1 MAQHPG
7 RICSNAV
14 VIQWAAADWITPGA
28 ADSQRGRCRP
38 SCNAAFM
45 GRAQHVAWY
54 VHSTRRHWWRLF
66 SYVLRSSVCMQAILQ
81 CSILGSSIALLSGQK
96 PAFRLLARA
105 ISLAN
110 GQPVPHIK
118 PAVSEAFVVATPR
131 VKSAQKVRIPACSL
145 LSPPT

>member
-1 MAQHPG
+1 
-7 RICSNAV
+7 
-14 VIQWAAADWITPGA
+14 
-28 ADSQRGRCRP
+28 
-38 SCNAAFM
+38 
-45 GRAQHVAWY
+45 
-54 VHSTRRHWWRLF
+54 
-66 SYVLRSSVCMQAILQ
+66 MQAILQ

-131 VKSAQKVRIPACSL
+131 VKSAQKVGAALPVSHSPHVPDLHGSLDMWWTFLRSGQHRRCSL
-145 LSPPT
+145 VVPGSPHLTYTLLR

>member
-1 MAQHPG
+1 
-7 RICSNAV
+7 
-14 VIQWAAADWITPGA
+14 
-28 ADSQRGRCRP
+28 
-38 SCNAAFM
+38 
-45 GRAQHVAWY
+45 
-54 VHSTRRHWWRLF
+54 
-66 SYVLRSSVCMQAILQ
+66 MQAILQ

-131 VKSAQKVRIPACSL
+131 VKSAQKVLISAYAPHPCL
-145 LSPPT
+145 FNM

>member
-1 MAQHPG
+1 
-7 RICSNAV
+7 
-14 VIQWAAADWITPGA
+14 
-28 ADSQRGRCRP
+28 
-38 SCNAAFM
+38 
-45 GRAQHVAWY
+45 
-54 VHSTRRHWWRLF
+54 
-66 SYVLRSSVCMQAILQ
+66 MQAILQ

-131 VKSAQKVRIPACSL
+131 VKSAQKVGAAPPSHSPYAADLYGSL
-145 LSPPT
+145 DMWWTSPWSCQCRLSSLVARGSCHPTCIHWQDGSRF